1 MLTLTSLGLLLLHFT
16 LSNSQLLPIRNGRAN
31 LPVLQDPLFNSR
43 PAEIIL
49 KSQFKAWGLDIDL
62 DLDVDVDAQVN
73 LLGLD
78 LLARKDDE
86 KRSLGKRDTAGLNL
100 GLNLGTGV
108 SDKLLDLNTGMGA
121 LEAGV
126 AVHPGDW
133 GKAEQAAKASK
144 GPRGFSAVS
153 VNPLLASEI
162 CSDLYSGIPISRLA
176 IPLNQSLLFPTLD
189 RPTSLSLTLPA
200 QPADFKIIPHSTLTL
215 LIGTL
220 ISHRIGLQSTT
231 TVPQP
236 QGTSARI
243 P

>member
-1 MLTLTSLGLLLLHFT
+1 MLTLISLGLLLLQST
-16 LSNSQLLPIRNGRAN
+16 LSIAQLLPLRNGRAN

-43 PAEIIL
+43 PAEVIIQ
-49 KSQFKAWGLDIDL
+49 SQFKAWGLNIDL

-78 LLARKDDE
+78 LLAQKDGE
-86 KRSLGKRDTAGLNL
+86 KRSLGKGDTAELNL

-108 SDKLLDLNTGMGA
+108 SDKLLDLNTGIGA

-153 VNPLLASEI
+153 IIHLLDSA
-162 CSDLYSGIPISRLA
+162 DRNSGIPISQLA
-176 IPLNQSLLFPTLD
+176 NPLSQFLSSPTLD
-189 RPTSLSLTLPA
+189 RPISLSLTLPA
-200 QPADFKIIPHSTLTL
+200 QPADFKTIPHSTLTL
-215 LIGTL
+215 LIRTL